1 MHDAQAL
8 VAKDKEPI
16 TPFIAKVRPLVD
28 RGVSCILVIGG
39 SGDYFDVADV
49 VRFCAFLFAFSFLL
63 CYSLNGRLFSN
74 ITHSWPGKID
84 MNLHP

>member
-1 MHDAQAL
+1 MNAVAVAGELVPSDSLTVSPLVYSAAQAL

-49 VRFCAFLFAFSFLL
+49 VRF
-63 CYSLNGRLFSN
+63 
-74 ITHSWPGKID
+74 
-84 MNLHP
+84 

>member
-1 MHDAQAL
+1 MHNSQAL

-49 VRFCAFLFAFSFLL
+49 VRFCAFLFPTFYSSVVLRMADFSRNIILL
-63 CYSLNGRLFSN
+63 CFE
-74 ITHSWPGKID
+74 K
-84 MNLHP
+84 